1 MTKKVAIIGAGVVGS
16 SAAYFL
22 SKEDSIDL
30 TIYDEGTGQ
39 GTSAAAG
46 IISPWL
52 SRRRNKKWYHMVKE
66 GAAFYPPFLSE
77 VMEGRDIPS
86 SVYKQV
92 GTLLFKKKED
102 YIHEMFAIGEQRKVD
117 APEIGE
123 LAILSPDEIRE
134 KMPLY
139 TGRNSAVWASGGARV
154 DGGRLVDLLLSNAQK
169 NGAQLIK
176 ELVTFST
183 DPETGKYT
191 VTTEESK
198 ETFDSVILSASAW
211 LPDLLMPLDYDVDIR
226 PQKGQLVELQ
236 LDESATE
243 DWPVI
248 MPEGESDII
257 PFENGK
263 VIIGAT
269 HENDKGFNLTIDEK
283 MLQDMVEEGTTL
295 FSDVLHQA
303 PLSTYR
309 SGTRAYTSD
318 YAPFFGEVPELSHVF
333 AASGLGST
341 GLTAGPLVGKCLA
354 QLVLEEQP
362 ALPLEDYPIAK
373 YIKKKPVSVK

>member
-22 SKEDSIDL
+22 SKNKSIDL

-66 GAAFYPPFLSE
+66 GAAFYPLFLSE
-77 VMEGRDIPS
+77 VMEGLEIPS

-92 GTLLFKKKED
+92 GTLLFKKKEE
-102 YIHEMFAIGEQRKVD
+102 YIHEMFAIGEKRKVD
-117 APEIGE
+117 APEIGD
-123 LAILSPDEIRE
+123 LAILSPEEIRK

-139 TGRNSAVWASGGARV
+139 TGENSAVWASGGARV
-154 DGGRLVDLLLSNAQK
+154 DGGRLVDLLLAKAQQ
-169 NGAQLIK
+169 NGAQLIRSSASFSADVEAGK
-176 ELVTFST
+176 YVVKSDGST
-183 DPETGKYT
+183 DQ
-191 VTTEESK
+191 
-198 ETFDSVILSASAW
+198 FDAIVLAASAW
-211 LPDLLMPLDYDVDIR
+211 LPDLLTPLNYDVDIR

-236 LDESATE
+236 LTDSVTD

-257 PFENGK
+257 PFENGR

-269 HENDKGFNLTIDEK
+269 HENDKGFNLTIDEN
-283 MLQDMVEEGTTL
+283 LLHDMVQKGTTQ
-295 FSDVLHQA
+295 FSDQLNQA
-303 PLSTYR
+303 VISTYR

-318 YAPFFGEVPELSHVF
+318 FAPFFGEVPDLPNVY
-333 AASGLGST
+333 AASGFGST
-341 GLTAGPLVGKCLA
+341 GLTAGPLVGQCLA
-354 QLVLEEQP
+354 QMVTSEP
-362 ALPLEDYPIAK
+362 TALPVEDYPIEQ
-373 YIKKKPVSVK
+373 YIKKIN